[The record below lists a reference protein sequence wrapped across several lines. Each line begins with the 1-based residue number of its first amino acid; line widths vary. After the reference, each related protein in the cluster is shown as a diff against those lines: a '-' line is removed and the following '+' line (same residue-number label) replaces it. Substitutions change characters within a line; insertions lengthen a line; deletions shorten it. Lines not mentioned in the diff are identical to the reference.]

1 MQHFTTFNQ
10 FNYKERIIMNKD
22 IFEGAWEEVK
32 GKMKQSWGKLTDDDF
47 KVIEGNH
54 QELFG
59 KLQKHYGYTK
69 EQVEKAVKDFQG
81 K

>member
-1 MQHFTTFNQ
+1 
-10 FNYKERIIMNKD
+10 MNKD

-47 KVIEGNH
+47 KVIEGDH

-69 EQVEKAVKDFQG
+69 DQVEKAVKDFQG